1 MGLDDKAPGLDGFP
15 KGEDERIVLEAIGAA
30 VPNLMALGY
39 TTSKFVESGTP
50 SALAIAAGLSGGLQR
65 LFAACGGK
73 TVGLLAVDRRLFES
87 DVRSSALF
95 ELAAGRLLPPYEPLV
110 GASYL
115 EHWDG
120 VYKRR
125 KIVES
130 LTALALEHPDLVSE
144 IYIDKRYFVHDN
156 LLRLL
161 PQAPSM
167 LKARKW
173 GQNEA
178 QKGYDEALTSLSR
191 DGLIHIVDDLITID
205 KSFFDLVP
213 KKTVA
218 VSDQLTKVQRQL
230 LSLLRLGP
238 RGFFDLLQL
247 MPHSFENL
255 LPSAFRSSDIS
266 SPERFLHFPTATGL
280 TPLSISNSVDEMIAR
295 VEPSDGIKG
304 VRLDRFGS
312 VLNEVYL
319 LSYSTA
325 DGKRKVILKRYPN
338 WVSLK
343 WAPLALWTLG
353 TQNFAIL
360 GRSRMERECA
370 TTAALLRSGISV
382 PRILQTSFEDRFL
395 IRDYVVG
402 RNLVEIVKSTIQRSG
417 VYEDNLRLIRL
428 VGRSVSKVHGSD
440 VTLGDCKP
448 ENFIVAP
455 EEIFIVDLE
464 QGGRGGNATWDL
476 VEFLYFSGHYANTL
490 DPLEGVIDLTKSFIA
505 GYLEAGGDR
514 RRFVEAARLKY
525 AKVFTPL
532 TLPHVIYTIAKT
544 CRSEAR

>member
-1 MGLDDKAPGLDGFP
+1 MAPGVDGSP
-15 KGEDERIVLEAIGAA
+15 KGEDDRIMLEDIGAA

-39 TTSKFVESGTP
+39 TSSKFIESGNP
-50 SALAIAAGLSGGLQR
+50 SALAIAGGLSGGLQR
-65 LFAACGGK
+65 QFVARK
-73 TVGLLAVDRRLFES
+73 EEIVGLLVVDRRLFES

-95 ELAAGRLLPPYEPLV
+95 ELVAGRLLLPYKPLV

-115 EHWDG
+115 EHWDR

-144 IYIDKRYFVHDN
+144 IYIDKRYFIHDN

-161 PQAPSM
+161 PQAHAM

-173 GQNEA
+173 GQTEA
-178 QKGYDEALTSLSR
+178 QRGYDEALTSLSR
-191 DGLIHIVDDLITID
+191 DGLIHIGNDLITID
-205 KSFFDLVP
+205 ESFFDLVP

-218 VSDQLTKVQRQL
+218 VSDQLTRVQRQL

-238 RGFFDLLQL
+238 RGFFDLIQL
-247 MPHSFENL
+247 LPRSFENL
-255 LPSAFRSSDIS
+255 LPSAFRSSDIL
-266 SPERFLHFPTATGL
+266 SPERFLQFPTATGL
-280 TPLSISNSVDEMIAR
+280 TPLSISNNVDEMLAGI
-295 VEPSDGIKG
+295 EPSDRIEG

-319 LSYSTA
+319 LSYSA
-325 DGKRKVILKRYPN
+325 VDGKRKVILKRYPN

-395 IRDYVVG
+395 IRDYVEG
-402 RNLVEIVKSTIQRSG
+402 RNLVEVVKSMIQRSG
-417 VYEDNLRLIRL
+417 PHDDNLRLIRL
-428 VGRSVSKVHGSD
+428 VGRSVSKVHGAD
-440 VTLGDCKP
+440 LTLGDCKP
-448 ENFIVAP
+448 ENFIVTP
-455 EEIFIVDLE
+455 KDTFIVDLE
-464 QGGRGGNATWDL
+464 QGARGGNATWDL

-505 GYLEAGGDR
+505 GYLEGGGDR

-525 AKVFTPL
+525 TKVFTPL

-544 CRSEAR
+544 CRSEAK